1 MAVRLGRGTEG
12 SAKNPPKGMRFARGF
27 YVAAEA
33 EAATHKAIE
42 RHTSAGSETSKE
54 PALRKGLW
62 VNPGGIHETGP
73 ALRKAGRR
81 EDQSCRRCRARP
93 TAGPG
98 LNFY

>member
-1 MAVRLGRGTEG
+1 
-12 SAKNPPKGMRFARGF
+12 MRFARGF

-62 VNPGGIHETGP
+62 VNPGGIHE
-73 ALRKAGRR
+73 
-81 EDQSCRRCRARP
+81 RARRYEKRGDERIRL
-93 TAGPG
+93 AGGIAPVQQQVPD
-98 LNFY
+98 